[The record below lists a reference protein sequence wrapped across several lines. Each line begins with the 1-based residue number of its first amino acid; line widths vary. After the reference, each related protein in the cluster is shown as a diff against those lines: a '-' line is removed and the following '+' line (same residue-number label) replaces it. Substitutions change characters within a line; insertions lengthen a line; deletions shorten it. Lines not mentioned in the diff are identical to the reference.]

1 MKTNEYARL
10 LVDCVDV
17 VSGLTKD
24 EYAEVSNNGVSAKM
38 KHVIWELSRS
48 DRWPELRKKF
58 NAIADIPDEWS
69 GEVEF
74 MLEKSH

>member
-24 EYAEVSNNGVSAKM
+24 EYAEASNNGVPAKM

-48 DRWPELRKKF
+48 DRWPELRKNLMQLLIF
-58 NAIADIPDEWS
+58 RMS
-69 GEVEF
+69 GAV
-74 MLEKSH
+74 K

>member
-1 MKTNEYARL
+1 MKNNEYARL

-24 EYAEVSNNGVSAKM
+24 EYAEASNGVPERM

-48 DRWPELRKKF
+48 NRWSELRKKF
-58 NAIADIPDEWS
+58 NAIADMPDEWS
-69 GEVEF
+69 GDVIF
-74 MLEKSH
+74 TLEKSH

>member
-24 EYAEVSNNGVSAKM
+24 EYAEASNGVPAKM

-48 DRWPELRKKF
+48 DR
-58 NAIADIPDEWS
+58 
-69 GEVEF
+69 
-74 MLEKSH
+74 